1 VRGGRV
7 PEPARKSI
15 ILPIIVLALLIAGGL
30 AVYLGLEKSAPPPPP
45 PPAPQSEAMAQPEAA
60 PSPRPVA
67 PVAGDHSAPPPRA
80 TTPKTSPLVSSVPA
94 DAASP
99 QQLLSSLAQID
110 GKSQIT
116 PDQAKAWK
124 ESLQQLVRQGPAAV
138 PAIQFFMA
146 QNLDTNYAGVG
157 GADQLGYSSLRA
169 GMIDALAQIGGP
181 EATAAML
188 QILQSSIYP
197 TDIAQLARSMGS
209 SATGQYQQEFLGA
222 VRQQLFQA
230 SQGQQANNADV
241 GPLFQ
246 VLAAEAANGAQVA
259 QDIQQYGSKWAFYSA
274 ITLANLP
281 DGAGLPALVQ
291 MAQTSDAGQTVAVD
305 SLAQLAPGSPQ
316 ALNSLLELAKSGQLP
331 DYVMQSVAPFLA
343 GQQFALSSDS
353 NPAPAGAQLQTIH
366 MANGNQNFIAY
377 QASTPAQIGQQIHL
391 IDQLIQ
397 VLPPSDSD
405 TLLALQ
411 QQKGALSSKLGK

>member
-1 VRGGRV
+1 
-7 PEPARKSI
+7 
-15 ILPIIVLALLIAGGL
+15 
-30 AVYLGLEKSAPPPPP
+30 
-45 PPAPQSEAMAQPEAA
+45 
-60 PSPRPVA
+60 
-67 PVAGDHSAPPPRA
+67 
-80 TTPKTSPLVSSVPA
+80 
-94 DAASP
+94 
-99 QQLLSSLAQID
+99 LLSSLAQID